1 MTEATMALDA
11 RQRAMLEEMGVKVWW
26 PTSQR
31 LVAVEASET
40 AQRVAARSRSA
51 PAMEP
56 LHPAAVDVV
65 PDAARE
71 RVVVPSAADAP
82 TARVTAHVTAPVT
95 SSVTGP
101 AAATAPA
108 RRAPGSAPA
117 ATILIEPAIRLYDGS
132 GSAEGGW
139 LLVVDTPPSADG
151 RHDDEPFVGEAGR
164 LLQNMLRA
172 LQLDRGTAP
181 VHLARVHRSAAGAPS
196 GDGAALS
203 TGFAE
208 QAAALAPRLV
218 LALGPLSAQGLMR
231 SDEPLGKLRGRVA
244 QVQSGGGSAETPVV
258 ASYHPIYLL
267 RNQADKAKAWAD
279 LCLAAAEFERIAS

>member
-1 MTEATMALDA
+1 MSAPTMNLDA

-40 AQRVAARSRSA
+40 AQRAAARSRSA
-51 PAMEP
+51 PATEP
-56 LHPAAVDVV
+56 LHPAAVDIV

-71 RVVVPSAADAP
+71 RVVVPLAADAP
-82 TARVTAHVTAPVT
+82 AARVTAPVT
-95 SSVTGP
+95 ATGTAL

-132 GSAEGGW
+132 GPPEGGW

-151 RHDDEPFVGEAGR
+151 RHDDEPFAGEAGR

-172 LQLDRGTAP
+172 LQLDRGMAP
-181 VHLARVHRSAAGAPS
+181 VHLARVHRSAAAAPS

-218 LALGPLSAQGLMR
+218 LALGPLSAQGLMQ